1 MKKLLI
7 LLIFLSGSCLFA
19 QSTNGLRGPSIR
31 LTAYTTYAFD
41 DNHIE
46 SSYYTTTAYF
56 TGSLNGGFQWGGGL
70 EYLPIPTTGIEFTY
84 YRLDSKAPL
93 EYYGTVGIE
102 YTTFDVASNHFF
114 LGGNQ
119 YFKVS
124 KVVEPFAGFQLGMST
139 YNVEN
144 PDNHRSDQE
153 AKFSWG
159 IKGGCNLWATE
170 KIGLKLQAGLLS
182 SVQAIGGGM
191 YFGTGGS
198 GASISGFSTYFQFNL
213 GGGLV
218 FNFGL

>member
-1 MKKLLI
+1 MKKLLVI
-7 LLIFLSGSCLFA
+7 LILITGTSLFA

-46 SSYYTTTAYF
+46 SSYYSTTAYF

-93 EYYGTVGIE
+93 EYYGLTGVD
-102 YTTFDVASNHFF
+102 YTTFDVNSNYFF

-119 YFKVS
+119 YFKVNP
-124 KVVEPFAGFQLGMST
+124 VIEPFAGFQLGMANYYIQKPNTSSG
-139 YNVEN
+139 EGA
-144 PDNHRSDQE
+144 
-153 AKFSWG
+153 AKFAWG
-159 IKGGCNLWATE
+159 IKAGANIWATP
-170 KIGLKLQAGLLS
+170 KIGFKLQASLIS
-182 SVQAIGGGM
+182 AVQAIGGSV

-198 GASISGFSTYFQFNL
+198 GAAISGFSTYFQFNL